1 MTSARLVAV
10 LAVAGAFGLAARTLE
25 AAPVPRGPS
34 TRAQQSPS
42 SLRADSTDLRQQ
54 AEEAQARLERRHRQL
69 LPYSLSGS
77 GGLCREQ
84 LGRLCIRREGDHEWT
99 PAPDPPELVQA
110 RNELLGE
117 LSEIGGVLRGDAW
130 ILGQRVRYLSEAG
143 RSAEAVD
150 LAQDC
155 AVVDRWWCSVLEGFA
170 LHVMGRYET
179 ALEAFAEGLL
189 SMSPE
194 EASKWRDPRI
204 LLDGRGSDILAE
216 AEGEDRGRIRSE
228 LWILADP
235 LFLMPGNDRESEHYA
250 RWTYSKI
257 SDGAES
263 VWGMRWG
270 DDLEELTL
278 RYGWERGWEKHLP
291 QLGAA
296 STTSSVTGH
305 QLPGGREFVPPGRVL
320 EASWQIEPGSWIP
333 SDEQPRT
340 AHVAA
345 YAPDFVTGEAQVAVL
360 HRGAS
365 IVVAAATRIPET
377 LSSVAEILSGIQT
390 ARPAAVTEGPMP
402 WPQPGLLDGPDRV
415 GLFLVGRNGEFHEA
429 SRELREGTLEISA
442 PAGDYLVSVE
452 AWSPG
457 EGTAARIRHGIS
469 FDTIPDDVATVSDLI
484 LLDVGDDLPQD
495 IDVALPMMR
504 PSTRLRPRERIAVG
518 WELFGLGSRPE
529 EVDFELS
536 FYREGEGQGFFARI
550 GGWLGLGGREEPL
563 RIGWEEPGPS
573 EIGPWFRSVEVT
585 LPDLDAGL
593 YALRLKVSTP
603 GREDLVRTRLVE
615 ISP

>member
-1 MTSARLVAV
+1 
-10 LAVAGAFGLAARTLE
+10 
-25 AAPVPRGPS
+25 
-34 TRAQQSPS
+34 
-42 SLRADSTDLRQQ
+42 
-54 AEEAQARLERRHRQL
+54 
-69 LPYSLSGS
+69 
-77 GGLCREQ
+77 
-84 LGRLCIRREGDHEWT
+84 
-99 PAPDPPELVQA
+99 
-110 RNELLGE
+110 
-117 LSEIGGVLRGDAW
+117 
-130 ILGQRVRYLSEAG
+130 
-143 RSAEAVD
+143 
-150 LAQDC
+150 
-155 AVVDRWWCSVLEGFA
+155 
-170 LHVMGRYET
+170 
-179 ALEAFAEGLL
+179 
-189 SMSPE
+189 
-194 EASKWRDPRI
+194 
-204 LLDGRGSDILAE
+204 
-216 AEGEDRGRIRSE
+216 
-228 LWILADP
+228 
-235 LFLMPGNDRESEHYA
+235 
-250 RWTYSKI
+250 
-257 SDGAES
+257 
-263 VWGMRWG
+263 
-270 DDLEELTL
+270 
-278 RYGWERGWEKHLP
+278 
-291 QLGAA
+291 
-296 STTSSVTGH
+296 
-305 QLPGGREFVPPGRVL
+305 
-320 EASWQIEPGSWIP
+320 
-333 SDEQPRT
+333 
-340 AHVAA
+340 
-345 YAPDFVTGEAQVAVL
+345 
-360 HRGAS
+360 
-365 IVVAAATRIPET
+365 
-377 LSSVAEILSGIQT
+377 
-390 ARPAAVTEGPMP
+390 
-402 WPQPGLLDGPDRV
+402 V
-415 GLFLVGRNGEFHEA
+415 GLFLVGRNGEFYEA